1 MKRACAQ
8 PIGSRPRQVTHMLLD
23 KVTWQEGM
31 LLRPQHLQHND
42 RYYHQQLARRSQ
54 LSQGYAW
61 GFLTLEIDPQ
71 YLEMGKVVV
80 SQASGVLPDGT
91 LFDMRDL
98 SAPLVLEIPPNSG
111 SQAVYLALPMV
122 AGNAVEVRR
131 PAQADVVARYTAYEV
146 EVGDANAGEDTRC
159 AITCARPDFRLLLGD
174 DHDVQTYVRLKV
186 AQVLDCNG
194 QGVVALDSLFSPTF
208 MHLHGSPFLLSCLK
222 EVVSLLAF
230 RGDAIAERLQDAGQA
245 AGAEMGDFL
254 MLQLI
259 NRTELIL
266 RHYLDQT
273 RLGPDVL
280 YQALLALLGELS
292 TFSSATKRAGF
303 DGRYQHSEQG
313 PSFRELMTAIRAVL
327 SMVLEQHAIELV
339 LQPRQYGVLVC
350 PVNDLNLL
358 GAATFIVVASARSDS
373 EVLRQ
378 RLPAHLKIGPVERIR
393 ELVNLHLA
401 GISVKPLPVAPRQIP
416 FHAEKTYFMLEL
428 SPRDLEQLAHS
439 GGFAFHVS
447 GEFAD
452 LELKFWAIR
461 N

>member
-1 MKRACAQ
+1 
-8 PIGSRPRQVTHMLLD
+8 MLLD

-208 MHLHGSPFLLSCLK
+208 IHLHGSPFLLSCLK
-222 EVVSLLAF
+222 EVASLLAF

-313 PSFRELMTAIRAVL
+313 PCFRELMAAIRAVL

-358 GAATFIVVASARSDS
+358 GAATFIVAASARSDS

>member
-1 MKRACAQ
+1 
-8 PIGSRPRQVTHMLLD
+8 MLID
-23 KVTWQEGM
+23 KVIWQEGM

-54 LSQGYAW
+54 LAQGYAW

-71 YLEMGKVVV
+71 YLDMGKVVV

-91 LFDMRDL
+91 LFELREPA
-98 SAPLVLEIPPNSG
+98 SPLVLEIPANSG

-122 AGNAVEVRR
+122 AGNAVEVRQ
-131 PAQADVVARYTAYEV
+131 PAQADVVARYTAYEA

-159 AITCARPDFRLLLGD
+159 TITCARPDFRLLLGD
-174 DHDVQTYVRLKV
+174 DPGGQTCVKLKV
-186 AQVLDCNG
+186 AQVQDCSA
-194 QGVVALDSLFSPTF
+194 QGVVALDSVFSPTF

-222 EVVSLLAF
+222 EVISLLAF

-245 AGAEMGDFL
+245 AGAQMGDFL

-266 RHYLDQT
+266 RHDLDQA
-273 RLGPDVL
+273 RLGPDQL
-280 YQALLALLGELS
+280 YQALLGLLGELS
-292 TFSSATKRAGF
+292 TFSSETKRACFEGHY
-303 DGRYQHSEQG
+303 RHSDQG
-313 PSFRELMTAIRAVL
+313 ASFRDLMAAIRSVL

-358 GAATFIVVASARSDS
+358 GSATFILAASARGDS
-373 EVLRQ
+373 EALRL
-378 RLPAHLKIGPVERIR
+378 RLPAHLKVGPVERIR

-416 FHAEKTYFMLEL
+416 FHASKTYFMLEL
-428 SPRDLEQLAHS
+428 SARDLEQLEHS